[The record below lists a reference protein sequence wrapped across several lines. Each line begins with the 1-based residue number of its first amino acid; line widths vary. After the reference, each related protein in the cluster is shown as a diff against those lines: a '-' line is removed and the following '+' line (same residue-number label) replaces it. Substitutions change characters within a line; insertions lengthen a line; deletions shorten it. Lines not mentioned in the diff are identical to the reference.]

1 MKNVFSATRL
11 TRLALFVA
19 LTLLLGLTPLGLIRL
34 GPLNLTLL
42 FLPVVAGTLSLGLLE
57 GLVLGACFGAISAAS
72 AFGAS
77 PSVLASMT
85 VSASPFWALV
95 MCFVPRL
102 LIPVNVHLVHR
113 ALSGGDRPRRFALP
127 VAAAAGTLTNTV
139 FYLGTMLLIF
149 VAAGLDTGRVLAV
162 IFGFGGVGAICE
174 TLLCAAVIPPIVLA
188 LRKIDKKNK
197 G

>member
-1 MKNVFSATRL
+1 MKNAFSVTRL

-19 LTLLLGLTPLGLIRL
+19 LTLLLGLTPLGLIRI

-57 GLVLGACFGAISAAS
+57 GLVLGFCFGAISAAS

-95 MCFVPRL
+95 MCFAPRL
-102 LIPVNVHLVHR
+102 LIPIDVYFAHR
-113 ALSGGDRPRRFALP
+113 ALKSRRFALP
-127 VAAAAGTLTNTV
+127 IAAAAGTLTNTV

-149 VAAGLDTGRVLAV
+149 AGAGLDTGRVLAV
-162 IFGFGGVGAICE
+162 IFGLGGVGALCE
-174 TLLCAAVIPPIVLA
+174 TLLCALVVPPIVLA
-188 LRKIDKKNK
+188 LRKVDKKSK